1 VSILDRLWLRR
12 MRRALSVERQDVRR
26 KWNRSL
32 PSGEY
37 LDDRWERAT
46 RLGFGQ
52 GSSIYDSSVV
62 IGDVRVGSN
71 TWIGPFVLLDG
82 SGGLRIGDN
91 CSVSA
96 GTQIYSHDTVAW
108 ALSAGLNPAVTAS
121 TAIGSNVYI
130 GPNTVIAKGVQIGD
144 GVVIG
149 ANSFVNIDVPAGC
162 RAWGNPSRIRDEG
175 ACRHE

>member
-1 VSILDRLWLRR
+1 MSILDRLWLRR
-12 MRRALSVERQDVRR
+12 MRRALSVERQEVQRR
-26 KWNRSL
+26 WNRSL

-37 LDDRWERAT
+37 LDNRWERAT

-91 CSVSA
+91 CSISA
-96 GTQIYSHDTVAW
+96 GAHIYSHDTVDW
-108 ALSAGLNPAVTAS
+108 ALSGGVDSAVTAR

-130 GPNTVIAKGVQIGD
+130 GPNSVIVKGVQIGD
-144 GVVIG
+144 GAVIG

-175 ACRHE
+175 MG